1 MTFIQG
7 RFSLFFMQFK
17 QGNLHSLLAPKGA
30 FVLLFYLIASVGLP
44 ADLISEF
51 THFIVTGE
59 SIPSCNCVDESCG
72 CGAPCCA
79 PEKEPAPAPVPVLS
93 CCDLPEQETAKP
105 LPEAKVV
112 FSKPC
117 VCGPDQ
123 NNDVVASSFDS
134 HFPIV
139 ISSIYIPELNSF
151 SGGSRPFGLPPYID
165 PPDHIPI
172 CLSA

>member
-1 MTFIQG
+1 MRI
-7 RFSLFFMQFK
+7 K
-17 QGNLHSLLAPKGA
+17 QGNQSSLLAPKGV
-30 FVLLFYLIASVGLP
+30 FVLLFYLIASFGVP
-44 ADLISEF
+44 TDLISEI
-51 THFIVTGE
+51 THLIITGE
-59 SIPSCNCVDESCG
+59 SLPPCNCVDESCC

-79 PEKEPAPAPVPVLS
+79 PEKEAAPVLS
-93 CCDLPEQETAKP
+93 CCDLPGQETAKQ

-117 VCGPDQ
+117 VCGSGQ
-123 NNDVVASSFDS
+123 HNDVVASSFDS

-151 SGGSRPFGLPPYID
+151 SGGSRPSGLPPYID